1 MWETSYTAALGL
13 NSDQREIYFF
23 SAGFQNVYDLS
34 YMYQS
39 FHHVKMLNLTAILES
54 TVFIRTYFYLC
65 KT

>member
-13 NSDQREIYFF
+13 NSNQREIYFF

-39 FHHVKMLNLTAILES
+39 FHHVKMLNLTAILEKHCFYKDIFL
-54 TVFIRTYFYLC
+54 FI
-65 KT
+65 